1 MENDETTVEN
11 NDCDFVDIG
20 GAEQSLSHENRS
32 WKLCN
37 SVSLPSAEVVFF
49 TQVCFIFILL
59 SFLYLFQNCL
69 FTSLVV
75 TRLPFGFQYYPVQLV
90 TCYRIPSYNNE

>member
-20 GAEQSLSHENRS
+20 GAEQSLSHEIRS
-32 WKLCN
+32 WKFGN

-49 TQVCFIFILL
+49 TQVCCIFILVSL
-59 SFLYLFQNCL
+59 FQFQNCL
-69 FTSLVV
+69 LTTLVV
-75 TRLPFGFQYYPVQLV
+75 TRLPFGFRYCTVQLV
-90 TCYRIPSYNNE
+90 TCYPIPSYNNE